1 LLARE
6 GEAQLS
12 RVRRPLVWLQLLIGW
27 VPVWV
32 LFTTLIVTAHP
43 DVSLPGAIIGSTR
56 MMLGIVLLA
65 IPVRRLTR
73 RFPWPHPFRPAFA
86 LVHLAAGPLFAL
98 GWLLFNSLIQSMHSG
113 ALVISAGYGI
123 GPFLVLGIWLY
134 VMVAGVS
141 YATDATERAARAEAL
156 AARSQLATLRAQ
168 LNPHFLFNA
177 LHAVVQLIPIDPRR
191 AAQAAERIG
200 GLLRATIEEDRDL
213 VSMAEERSFVE
224 RYLEVERMRF
234 GDRLRVTMDLSA
246 EAEQVLVPSFS
257 LLTLVE
263 NAVRHGAEPRVE
275 PTDITVRARAASGL
289 LTLAVHDTGAGV
301 APGQV
306 DRSDGTGLKRLRDRL
321 SALYGDRAALTLSNG
336 SAGGFTATLSVPWSR
351 PE

>member
-1 LLARE
+1 MLARE
-6 GEAQLS
+6 GEPHVS
-12 RVRRPLVWLQLLIGW
+12 PVRRPLVWLQLLIGW
-27 VPVWV
+27 VPIWV
-32 LFTTLIVTAHP
+32 LFTTLVVTAHP
-43 DVSLPGAIIGSTR
+43 DVSLPAAIFASSR
-56 MMLGIVLLA
+56 MMIGVVLLA

-73 RFPWPHPFRPAFA
+73 RFPWPHPFHPGFA
-86 LVHLAAGPLFAL
+86 LVHLVAAPLFAL
-98 GWLLFNSLIQSMHSG
+98 GWLVFNSLVQSMHRG

-156 AARSQLATLRAQ
+156 AARSQLASLRAQ

-177 LHAVVQLIPIDPRR
+177 LHSVVQLIPLDPRR
-191 AAQAAERIG
+191 AAQAAEQIG

-213 VSMAEERSFVE
+213 VSVAEERAFVE
-224 RYLEVERMRF
+224 RYLDVERMRF
-234 GDRLRVTMDLSA
+234 GDRLRVAVDVSA
-246 EAEQVLVPSFS
+246 EAEAALVPSFA

-275 PTDITVRARAASGL
+275 PTDITVRGATTNGSLR
-289 LTLAVHDTGAGV
+289 LAVHDTGAG
-301 APGQV
+301 AAGDPLE
-306 DRSDGTGLKRLRDRL
+306 RADGTGLKRLRERL
-321 SALYGDRAALTLSNG
+321 RALYGDRARLELSNE
-336 SAGGFTATLSVPWSR
+336 ATGGFTASITLPLGP